1 MSMRATCKGEGGRKL
16 CKSHCLFSVKKSEP
30 IGYYQKVRIFKL
42 VEMVGICRNPLQGT
56 PRQGSGRFDD
66 QMRLQKSHF
75 LQAPSICASALT
87 EGENAARR
95 IKACSEKARRN
106 GENRS
111 GFPVFHGN
119 SQASPAEN
127 FVNFPRTNLS
137 AATEENRGMFP
148 CAARGSRASSHTTQ
162 KGTLI
167 RCLFCGGDG
176 RDLPK
181 PLDRGPLGRAALRSH
196 EPTRGHASCSF
207 RLLRRAWFSPISANK
222 KGSPFS
228 GSLFPLVECL

>member
-1 MSMRATCKGEGGRKL
+1 MQVPLPFLSKKIRTNRLLPKG
-16 CKSHCLFSVKKSEP
+16 SDYFN
-30 IGYYQKVRIFKL
+30 L
-42 VEMVGICRNPLQGT
+42 VEMAASAET

-95 IKACSEKARRN
+95 IKACSEKARRS

-111 GFPVFHGN
+111 GFPVFLGN

-127 FVNFPRTNLS
+127 FVNFPRTNRRADMHPVLS
-137 AATEENRGMFP
+137 ISFG
-148 CAARGSRASSHTTQ
+148 ARGSRP
-162 KGTLI
+162 
-167 RCLFCGGDG
+167 F
-176 RDLPK
+176 P
-181 PLDRGPLGRAALRSH
+181 
-196 EPTRGHASCSF
+196 PT
-207 RLLRRAWFSPISANK
+207 K

-228 GSLFPLVECL
+228 GSLFPLVEIFLPNPNLIPR

>member
-1 MSMRATCKGEGGRKL
+1 
-16 CKSHCLFSVKKSEP
+16 
-30 IGYYQKVRIFKL
+30 
-42 VEMVGICRNPLQGT
+42 
-56 PRQGSGRFDD
+56 
-66 QMRLQKSHF
+66 MRLQKSHF

-95 IKACSEKARRN
+95 IKACSEKARRS

-148 CAARGSRASSHTTQ
+148 CAARGSRPFPPT
-162 KGTLI
+162 KK
-167 RCLFCGGDG
+167 REPLFGLPFSVGGDG
-176 RDLPK
+176 RARTYDLMHVK
-181 PLDRGPLGRAALRSH
+181 HAL
-196 EPTRGHASCSF
+196 
-207 RLLRRAWFSPISANK
+207 
-222 KGSPFS
+222 
-228 GSLFPLVECL
+228 

>member
-1 MSMRATCKGEGGRKL
+1 MSMRATCKGEGAEIMQVPL
-16 CKSHCLFSVKKSEP
+16 PFLSKKIRTNRLLPKGSD
-30 IGYYQKVRIFKL
+30 YFNL
-42 VEMVGICRNPLQGT
+42 VEMAASAET

-95 IKACSEKARRN
+95 IKACSEKARRS

-137 AATEENRGMFP
+137 AATEENRDVFP
-148 CAARGSRASSHTTQ
+148 CAARGSHASSHTTQ

-167 RCLFCGGDG
+167 GCLFAWWSIGNV
-176 RDLPK
+176 RQIL
-181 PLDRGPLGRAALRSH
+181 
-196 EPTRGHASCSF
+196 F
-207 RLLRRAWFSPISANK
+207 RPI
-222 KGSPFS
+222 P
-228 GSLFPLVECL
+228 